1 MTDDAIA
8 NLAQIRRHFFI
19 INHAKVTLNLFGDD
33 FAKFDF
39 LFVADMLS
47 VRDGLSAAEVAEH
60 VAYTG
65 VDIGSV
71 ALRSLVDRGLL
82 ERSLAP
88 DARYTLT
95 AAGRDSILHVL
106 AAAKSVEEVLIDR
119 LGVAEVVALRNLLKG
134 AILASDPGLPKLWS
148 AQPRAAGGG
157 PPPGR

>member
-1 MTDDAIA
+1 V
-8 NLAQIRRHFFI
+8 LS
-19 INHAKVTLNLFGDD
+19 L
-33 FAKFDF
+33 
-39 LFVADMLS
+39 LS

-88 DARYTLT
+88 DARYVLT
-95 AAGRDSILHVL
+95 AAGRDAILHVL

-119 LGVAEVVALRNLLKG
+119 LGVAEVVALRNLLKR

>member
-1 MTDDAIA
+1 V
-8 NLAQIRRHFFI
+8 LS
-19 INHAKVTLNLFGDD
+19 L
-33 FAKFDF
+33 
-39 LFVADMLS
+39 LS

-148 AQPRAAGGG
+148 AQPQAAGGG